1 MLRKTKNI
9 LKKILKGFLVVIIV
23 AFIFF
28 SGTYLAVVNKTV
40 SQVAEKEALY
50 LGALTGK
57 YQKVDGKWSQN
68 IDFDYYWKV
77 WDIIK
82 NSYVNK
88 DEISDKEMFYG
99 SLDGLVSSLGDPYS
113 EFMDPQENKSFNED
127 MSGTFEGIGAE
138 LGVRDELLTVISPID
153 GAPAQK
159 AGIMAGDKILEING
173 ESTQNMDINE
183 AVSKIKGNKG
193 TEVILSIFRD
203 GFEDIKK
210 ISIIRDTVVVKS
222 LTYEKLDNN
231 IFLIS
236 INSFNDD
243 TQALFLQAVKEI
255 QTIKPQGIIID
266 LRNNPGGYLE
276 TAVSILGEWVNGEV
290 AVIEKFSDSTTTEYR
305 ANGSNS
311 LKDYPTVVLINGGS
325 ASASEILAGAL
336 KDYGKATIIGE
347 ESYGKGS
354 VQVVEN
360 LADGSAVKVTVA
372 KWLTPYGQSINE
384 TGITPD
390 KEIELTY
397 DDYENGRDPQLD
409 EAKNFLNK

>member
-9 LKKILKGFLVVIIV
+9 LKKILKCFLVVIV
-23 AFIFF
+23 ASIIFL
-28 SGTYLAVVNKTV
+28 SGIYLAVSNKTI
-40 SQVAEKEALY
+40 SLLAEKESLY
-50 LGALTGK
+50 LGVLTGK
-57 YQKVDGKWSQN
+57 YQKVDGKWAQN

-99 SLDGLVSSLGDPYS
+99 SLDGLVSSLNDPYS
-113 EFMDPQENKSFNED
+113 EFMDPQENKLFTED
-127 MSGTFEGIGAE
+127 MAGSFEGIGAE
-138 LGVRDELLTVISPID
+138 LGIRDNLLTVISPID

-173 ESTQNMDINE
+173 ENTQNMDINE
-183 AVSKIKGNKG
+183 AVGKIKGDKG
-193 TEVILSIFRD
+193 TEVVLSIFRN

-210 ISIIRDTVVVKS
+210 ISIIRDTIIVKS

-243 TQALFLQAVKEI
+243 TQTLFLQAVKEV
-255 QTIKPQGIIID
+255 QTVKPKGIIID

-276 TAVSILGEWVNGEV
+276 TAVAMLGEWVNGEV
-290 AVIEKFSDSTTTEYR
+290 AVIEKFSTGDTTEYK
-305 ANGSNS
+305 ANGLNS

-336 KDYGKATIIGE
+336 KDYGKATIMGE

-354 VQVVEN
+354 VQIVEN
-360 LADGSAVKVTVA
+360 LSDGSAVKVTVA

-390 KEIELTY
+390 KEVELTY
-397 DDYENGRDPQLD
+397 EDYESGRDPQLD
-409 EAKNFLNK
+409 EAKNFFK